1 MSKKLVA
8 ICACPMGLAHTFMAA
23 QAIEDGARELGYEV
37 KVETQGADGIQNE
50 LTPQDIADANIIIHA
65 IAVTPINN
73 ERFDAYEIFE
83 VELQDV
89 IKDAKG
95 IITEIESML

>member
-8 ICACPMGLAHTFMAA
+8 LCACPMGLAHTFMAA
-23 QAIEDGARELGYEV
+23 QAIEDAAKELGYEV

-50 LTPQDIADANIIIHA
+50 LTPEEIAAADIIIQA

-83 VELQDV
+83 VELQEV
-89 IKDAKG
+89 IKGAKD
-95 IITEIESML
+95 IITEIEGMI

>member
-8 ICACPMGLAHTFMAA
+8 VCACPMGLAHTFMAA
-23 QAIEDGARELGYEV
+23 QAIEDAAKELGYEV
-37 KVETQGADGIQNE
+37 KIETQGADGLQNE
-50 LTPQDIADANIIIHA
+50 LSDQDIAEASIIIQA

-73 ERFDAYEIFE
+73 ERFDAYEIYE
-83 VELQDV
+83 VGLQDV

-95 IITEIESML
+95 IIKEIEEML

>member
-8 ICACPMGLAHTFMAA
+8 LCACPMGLAHTFMAA
-23 QAIEDGARELGYEV
+23 QAIEDAAKELGYEV

-50 LTPQDIADANIIIHA
+50 LTPDEIAAADMIIQA

-83 VELQDV
+83 VELQEV

-95 IITEIESML
+95 IITEIEGML

>member
-1 MSKKLVA
+1 MSKKIAAL
-8 ICACPMGLAHTFMAA
+8 CACPMGLAHTFMAA
-23 QAIEDGARELGYEV
+23 QAIEDAAKELGYEV

-50 LTPQDIADANIIIHA
+50 LTPEEIAEADTIIQA

-83 VELQDV
+83 VELQEV
-89 IKDAKG
+89 IKNAKG
-95 IITEIESML
+95 IIKEIEDMN

>member
-8 ICACPMGLAHTFMAA
+8 VCACPMGLAHTFMAA
-23 QAIEDGARELGYEV
+23 QALEDAAKELGYEV
-37 KVETQGADGIQNE
+37 KIETQGADGLQNE
-50 LTPQDIADANIIIHA
+50 LTDQDIADADIIVQA

-95 IITEIESML
+95 IIKEIEGMI

>member
-23 QAIEDGARELGYEV
+23 QAIEDAAKELGYEV

-50 LTPQDIADANIIIHA
+50 LTPKEIDEAKIIIHA

-83 VELQDV
+83 VDLQDV
-89 IKDAKG
+89 IKNAKG
-95 IITEIESML
+95 VITEIESMI